1 MGVGQEVR
9 SPEGRGGEIQDGSS
23 GICLLPALVPVP
35 AGGGG
40 RGVATMAWAKEMST
54 DGWQRWEQGLVDCK
68 LSIMAQIISILR
80 RALCTMPRK
89 SNTLKG

>member
-1 MGVGQEVR
+1 M
-9 SPEGRGGEIQDGSS
+9 
-23 GICLLPALVPVP
+23 
-35 AGGGG
+35 
-40 RGVATMAWAKEMST
+40 ATMAWAKEMST